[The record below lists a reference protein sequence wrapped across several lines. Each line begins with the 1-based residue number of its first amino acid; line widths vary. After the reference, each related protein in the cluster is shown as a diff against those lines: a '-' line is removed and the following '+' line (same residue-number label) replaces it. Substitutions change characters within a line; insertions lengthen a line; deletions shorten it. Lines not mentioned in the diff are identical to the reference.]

1 MPQIEAGVGALAVVV
16 LDAAVVEEAAAAV
29 VSVDVEFAD
38 ADVEYAANA
47 VYDVVGDYV
56 VANVVCL

>member
-1 MPQIEAGVGALAVVV
+1 MPKIETDVAALAVVV
-16 LDAAVVEEAAAAV
+16 LDAVVVEEAVVAV

-47 VYDVVGDYV
+47 VYDVVGGCV